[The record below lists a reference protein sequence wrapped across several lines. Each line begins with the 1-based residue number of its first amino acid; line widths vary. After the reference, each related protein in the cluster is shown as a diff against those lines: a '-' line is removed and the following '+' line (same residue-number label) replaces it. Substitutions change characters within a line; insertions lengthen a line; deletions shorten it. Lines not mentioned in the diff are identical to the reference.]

1 MNFDERAANARTD
14 LGTMLDGVDAP
25 PASRIRAVSRRR
37 RALQAGTGAL
47 AVAVA
52 TLGVVALVERDHKE
66 PVILTPPST
75 ETTTTVAAGVTARL
89 ELPATTVEAGATIHG
104 NLVVENNSGA
114 PLRWGDTCKLKF
126 QVVLRNR
133 RRPQRSGPL
142 HR

>member
-25 PASRIRAVSRRR
+25 PASRIRSVSRRR

-89 ELPATTVEAGATIHG
+89 ELPTTTVEAGG
-104 NLVVENNSGA
+104 N
-114 PLRWGDTCKLKF
+114 D
-126 QVVLRNR
+126 R
-133 RRPQRSGPL
+133 REHSSSRTTAGHPFVGVTPAS
-142 HR
+142 